1 MQYELPD
8 MGDPP
13 AFDREADGAPRM
25 LSIADIDEDPEQP
38 RQEFDSEALKEL
50 AATIAVR
57 GVRQPVSVRKHP
69 TQPGRWL
76 LNFGARRL
84 RASQLAGKV
93 EIPVFVDSPFD
104 SYDQVIEN
112 EQREALKPLE
122 LALFMQRRLA
132 LGETRAD
139 IARGMGKSR
148 GYLTFIGALIDPP
161 DWLLALYRS
170 RTCTSVT
177 ELYELRKLHETHPD
191 VVAKWSC
198 ERESISRDDVHRL
211 KEAIGS
217 KGVSV
222 ETARSRGPD
231 HLLAE
236 NGAGG
241 RPQAIVSASPARVP
255 TKSSK
260 TQGGVVLWASY
271 QGTEVTIDLQSV
283 PEEEGFVFVKQSASG
298 PSTCVDAMDLKL
310 VRMTAARH

>member
-1 MQYELPD
+1 MHYDLPD

-13 AFDREADGAPRM
+13 AFGMEANCAPR
-25 LSIADIDEDPEQP
+25 LLPIADIDEDPEQP
-38 RQEFDSEALKEL
+38 RQEFNSEALEEL

-69 TQPGRWL
+69 TQPDRWM

-84 RASQLAGKV
+84 RASKLAGNV
-93 EIPVFVDSPFD
+93 EIPVFVDTPFD

-132 LGETRAD
+132 LGETRAE

-177 ELYELRKLHETHPD
+177 ELYELRKLHETHPAA
-191 VVAKWSC
+191 VAKWSR
-198 ERESISRDDVHRL
+198 EQESISRDDVHRL
-211 KEAIGS
+211 KEAIG
-217 KGVSV
+217 GESV
-222 ETARSRGPD
+222 DTARSWEPD
-231 HLLAE
+231 HLPADD
-236 NGAGG
+236 GAGD
-241 RPQAIVSASPARVP
+241 RPQALVTASPARVP
-255 TKSSK
+255 TKPSK
-260 TQGGVVLWASY
+260 TPGDVVLWARY

-283 PEEEGFVFVKQSASG
+283 PDEDGFIFVKQSAGG
-298 PSTCVDAMDLKL
+298 PSTCVNAIDLKL
-310 VRMTAARH
+310 VRVTAARH